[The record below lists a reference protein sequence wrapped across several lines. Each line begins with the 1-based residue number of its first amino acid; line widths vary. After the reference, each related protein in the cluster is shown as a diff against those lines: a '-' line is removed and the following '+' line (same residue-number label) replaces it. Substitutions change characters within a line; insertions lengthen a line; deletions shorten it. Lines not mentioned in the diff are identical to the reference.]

1 MDVVYSPAQTLHH
14 ALELDGGQLVL
25 SWESPIRAV
34 RVAERLA
41 ESHAIVEPDPFDRDL
56 VEQVH
61 DRDYIEFLSGC
72 WDRWV
77 AEGRGATQ
85 AMGFAWPAAGL
96 RDRRPDSLDGQLGH
110 YSFAA
115 DCSIGP
121 DTWNS
126 VAVSA
131 ATALTAARLVAEQ
144 ADGRARVE
152 AAPPGTPAAFALCR
166 PPGHHAG
173 PRQFGGYCYLNNAA
187 IAAQSL
193 RNRGFGRV
201 AVLDIDYH
209 HGNGTQ
215 SIFYGRADV
224 AVCSIHADPLQEFPY
239 FSGFADETGE
249 GDGDGANL
257 NLPLRWGTGPSD
269 WMATLDRG
277 LDWLRDHDPEALV
290 VSAGVDGYEGDPI
303 SRFKLPTAV
312 FPTIGA
318 RLASFGLPTV
328 LVLEG
333 GYAIDALADNV
344 VGLIGGFESFG

>member
-25 SWESPIRAV
+25 SWEGPVRAV

-41 ESHAIVEPDPFDRDL
+41 VSHVLVEPDPFDQDL
-56 VEQVH
+56 AEQVH
-61 DRDYIEFLSGC
+61 ERDYIDFLAGC
-72 WDRWV
+72 WDRWS

-85 AMGFAWPAAGL
+85 AMAFSWPATGL
-96 RDRRPDSLDGQLGH
+96 RDVRPDNLDGQLGY

-131 ATALTAARLVAEQ
+131 AAAQTAARLVAE
-144 ADGRARVE
+144 RAGKAAGGE
-152 AAPPGTPAAFALCR
+152 AAAFALCR

-187 IAAQSL
+187 IAAQAL
-193 RNRGFGRV
+193 RNQAVERV

-215 SIFYGRADV
+215 EIFYRRNDV
-224 AVCSIHADPLQEFPY
+224 AFCSIHADPVQEFPY
-239 FSGFADETGE
+239 FSGFADETGT
-249 GDGDGANL
+249 GDGDGHNL
-257 NLPLRWGTGPSD
+257 NLPLPLSTGPSE
-269 WMATLDRG
+269 WMATLDRAI
-277 LDWLRDHDPEALV
+277 DWIREFDPEALV
-290 VSAGVDGYEGDPI
+290 VSAGVDTYENDPI
-303 SRFKLPTAV
+303 STFKLPTAV
-312 FPTIGA
+312 YPTIGA
-318 RLASFGLPTV
+318 RLASLDLPTV
-328 LVLEG
+328 LVMEG
-333 GYAIDALADNV
+333 GYATDELADNFA
-344 VGLIGGFESFG
+344 GLLRGFEPST